1 MFEARLV
8 QGHLLKKVL
17 DSVKDLLDQ
26 ATWDCDEEGLHLQA
40 MDNSHVSL
48 VSVKLGSE
56 GFDRFRCDHTFSMGE
71 FTHKNQEGIT
81 SSLFKSSFFPG
92 VNMSTMTKILRC
104 STASDIITLQAQERG
119 DTLTFIF
126 ESESQ
131 EKVADYEMQLMNLDV
146 EHLGIP
152 ETDYA
157 AVIKMPSP
165 EFQKI
170 VKDLGQFGDTVVIS
184 CKKEGIQFSSV
195 GDIGSANIKLAQT
208 LNVDEPDEAVTIDS
222 TEPVTLTFALRY
234 LNLFAKATPLAPIVT
249 LSLSPNVPL
258 AVEYK
263 IGDFGSVR
271 FFLAPKID
279 QEDD

>member
-26 ATWDCDEEGLHLQA
+26 ATWDCDEEGLQLQA

-48 VSVKLGSE
+48 VSVILGSE
-56 GFDRFRCDHTFSMGE
+56 GFDRFRCDQRFSM
-71 FTHKNQEGIT
+71 
-81 SSLFKSSFFPG
+81 G

-104 STASDIITLQAQERG
+104 SGAADIITLQAQERG
-119 DTLTFIF
+119 DTLTFTF

-131 EKVADYEMQLMNLDV
+131 EKVSDYEMKLMNLDV

-152 ETDYA
+152 DTEYA
-157 AVIKMPSP
+157 AVIKMPSA

-170 VKDLGQFGDTVVIS
+170 AKDLCQFGDSVVIS
-184 CKKEGIQFSSV
+184 CRKEGVQFSSV

-208 LNVDEPDEAVTIDS
+208 MNVDEPDEAVTIDS
-222 TEPVTLTFALRY
+222 SEPVTLTFALRY
-234 LNLFAKATPLAPIVT
+234 LNLFAKATPLAPSVT
-249 LSLSPNVPL
+249 LCLSPNVPL
-258 AVEYK
+258 TVQYK
-263 IGDFGSVR
+263 IGDFGSIR